1 MKTLMLLRH
10 AKSSW
15 KDSALD
21 DHDRPLNRRG
31 RRSADLLR
39 AFLKGKNL
47 CPEFVLSS
55 PALRTRQTVEIV
67 FEGAAK
73 PPEVHYEQAL
83 YLATVAKLL
92 EIISRN
98 REERNQVVLVGHN
111 PGIEE
116 LFFRL
121 TGIDERF
128 PTATMASL
136 ALDIEKWSEA
146 EKARS
151 KLEWLVT
158 PKQLEVL

>member
-15 KDSALD
+15 KDSTLD
-21 DHDRPLNRRG
+21 DQDRPLNRRG
-31 RRSADLLR
+31 KRSADLLR

-55 PALRTRQTVEIV
+55 PSLRTRQTVEIV
-67 FEGAAK
+67 FEGTAS
-73 PPEVHYEQAL
+73 PPQIHYEQAL

-92 EIISRN
+92 EIISRVG
-98 REERNQVVLVGHN
+98 EERNQVVLVGHN

-146 EKARS
+146 GTAKGN
-151 KLEWLVT
+151 LEWFVT
-158 PKQLEVL
+158 PKQLEIL

>member
-15 KDSALD
+15 KDSTLD

-55 PALRTRQTVEIV
+55 PALRTRETVELV
-67 FEGAAK
+67 FEGTAA
-73 PPEVHYEQAL
+73 PPEIHYEQAL
-83 YLATVAKLL
+83 YLATGAKLL
-92 EIISRN
+92 EIILHLG
-98 REERNQVVLVGHN
+98 EERNQVVLVGHN

-136 ALDIEKWSEA
+136 ALGIEKWNEA
-146 EKARS
+146 ETARGN
-151 KLEWLVT
+151 LEWLVT
-158 PKQLEVL
+158 PKQLELL